1 MGARTLG
8 LLSRTG
14 ESTPVRA
21 PSYPRLSAGSNT
33 HNWQNS
39 TFWLRNGNFFRL
51 SDITLGYTLPRHL
64 LSRVGIDKIRLYF
77 TGTNLCAADH
87 LKTGDA
93 EVQTGYPLMRTFKI
107 GLNLNF

>member
-1 MGARTLG
+1 MGSSNAGPTIPNRG
-8 LLSRTG
+8 
-14 ESTPVRA
+14 STPVRA
-21 PSYPRLSAGSNT
+21 PAYPRLSAGSNT

-87 LKTGDA
+87 LKAGDA